1 MTETRLDVQQTQ
13 KLSQGLQT
21 IIHLLSL
28 DLEGL
33 SAYMLKAVQENPA
46 LEYVPPRKSPQ
57 DYAMQVRT
65 RYSGSQ
71 RPGAEADLEQVAR
84 PDTDIEDLEQQLRLS
99 RLDNSTIQ
107 LACRILHLLTSRG
120 YFSEDLDAFA
130 NENGVTP
137 ELAERALEAVQSL
150 EPAGIGARSVEECLD
165 LQLRARQNVDPLCYD
180 LIRLHLLDIG
190 KGDLRRIAR
199 ETGAAMTRVRECVDT
214 IRGLSPSP
222 CSLHSEAVQYIM
234 PEFSV
239 ETDDAGELTILFHN
253 DYYPS
258 FQQDPTFRRLADT
271 LNGEEASY
279 ARRMLASASQLI
291 RAVEMRQSTMEKI
304 ARIIV
309 REQHAYFLGQYSLM
323 PLRIDDTAQELGIHE
338 TTVYR
343 AIQDKYLYCSRGT
356 FPLSYF
362 FQKSLSGGVSTA
374 RVKEIIQEICE
385 SDEHLSDRAIT
396 EELKKRGISLSRR
409 TVAKYRSQLE
419 ISSSFT
425 RSTNRKE

>member
-1 MTETRLDVQQTQ
+1 MTETRLEVQQTQ

-28 DLEGL
+28 DLNEL
-33 SAYMLKAVQENPA
+33 SEYMFKAVQENPA

-65 RYSGSQ
+65 RYSGGRRS
-71 RPGAEADLEQVAR
+71 AEETDLELAAS
-84 PDTDIEDLEQQLRLS
+84 PETDIEDLEQQLRLS
-99 RLDNSTIQ
+99 RLDADTVH
-107 LACRILHLLTSRG
+107 LARHILHLLTSRG
-120 YFSEDLDAFA
+120 YFTEDLDAFA
-130 NENGVTP
+130 VENGVSP
-137 ELAERALEAVQSL
+137 EKALRALEAVQAL
-150 EPAGIGARSVEECLD
+150 EPAGIGARSVEECLE
-165 LQLRARQNVDPLCYD
+165 LQLRCRQSVDPLCYD

-199 ETGAAMTRVRECVDT
+199 ETGASMERIRHCVDT

-222 CSLHSEAVQYIM
+222 CALHSEAVQYIM

-239 ETDDAGELTILFHN
+239 EADSEDKLTILFHN

-258 FQQDPTFRRLADT
+258 LRPDANFQRLSET
-271 LNGEEASY
+271 LTGEEAAY
-279 ARRMLASASQLI
+279 ARRMLSSASQMI

-304 ARIIV
+304 AGIIV
-309 REQHAYFLGQYSLM
+309 REQHAYFLGQYSLI
-323 PLRIDDTAQELGIHE
+323 PLRIDETAKELGIHE
-338 TTVYR
+338 ATVYR
-343 AIQDKYLYCSRGT
+343 AIQGKYLYCSRGT

-362 FQKSLSGGVSTA
+362 FQKNLSGGVSTA
-374 RVKEIIQEICE
+374 RVKEIIREICQ
-385 SDEHLSDRAIT
+385 SDDRLSDRAIT
-396 EELKKRGISLSRR
+396 EELQKRGITLSRR

>member
-1 MTETRLDVQQTQ
+1 MTEIRLEVQQTQ

-28 DLEGL
+28 DLNEL
-33 SAYMLKAVQENPA
+33 SEYMFKAVQENPA

-65 RYSGSQ
+65 RYSGGRRS
-71 RPGAEADLEQVAR
+71 AEETDLELAAS
-84 PDTDIEDLEQQLRLS
+84 PETDIEDLEQQLRLS
-99 RLDNSTIQ
+99 RLDADTVH
-107 LACRILHLLTSRG
+107 LARHILHLLSSRG
-120 YFSEDLDAFA
+120 YFTEDLDAFA
-130 NENGVTP
+130 VENGVSP
-137 ELAERALEAVQSL
+137 EMAQRALEAVQSL
-150 EPAGIGARSVEECLD
+150 EPAGIGARSVEECLE
-165 LQLRARQNVDPLCYD
+165 LQLRSRQSVDPLCYD

-199 ETGAAMTRVRECVDT
+199 ETGAAMERIRHCVDT
-214 IRGLSPSP
+214 IRRLSPAP

-239 ETDDAGELTILFHN
+239 EADSEGKLTILFHN
-253 DYYPS
+253 DYYP
-258 FQQDPTFRRLADT
+258 TFRSDANFQRLSET
-271 LNGEEASY
+271 LTGEEAAY
-279 ARRMLASASQLI
+279 ARRMLSSATQMI

-304 ARIIV
+304 AGIIV
-309 REQHAYFLGQYSLM
+309 REQHAYFLGQYSLI
-323 PLRIDDTAQELGIHE
+323 PLRIDETAKELGIHE
-338 TTVYR
+338 ATVYR
-343 AIQDKYLYCSRGT
+343 AIQGKYLYCSRGT

-374 RVKEIIQEICE
+374 RVKEIIREICQ
-385 SDEHLSDRAIT
+385 SDDRLSDRAIT
-396 EELKKRGISLSRR
+396 EELQKRGITLSRR

>member
-1 MTETRLDVQQTQ
+1 MTETRLEVQQTQ

-28 DLEGL
+28 DLNEL
-33 SAYMLKAVQENPA
+33 SEYMFKAVQENPA

-65 RYSGSQ
+65 RYSGGRRS
-71 RPGAEADLEQVAR
+71 AEETDLELAAS
-84 PDTDIEDLEQQLRLS
+84 PETDIEDLEQQLRLS
-99 RLDNSTIQ
+99 RLDADTVH
-107 LACRILHLLTSRG
+107 LARHILHLLSSRG
-120 YFSEDLDAFA
+120 YFTEDLDAFA
-130 NENGVTP
+130 VENGVSP
-137 ELAERALEAVQSL
+137 EMAQRALEAVQSL
-150 EPAGIGARSVEECLD
+150 EPAGIGARSVEECLE
-165 LQLRARQNVDPLCYD
+165 LQLRSRQSVDPLCYD

-199 ETGAAMTRVRECVDT
+199 ETGAAMERIRHCVDT
-214 IRGLSPSP
+214 IRRLSPAP

-239 ETDDAGELTILFHN
+239 EADSEGKLTILFHN
-253 DYYPS
+253 DYYP
-258 FQQDPTFRRLADT
+258 TFRSDANFQRLSET
-271 LNGEEASY
+271 LTGEEAAY
-279 ARRMLASASQLI
+279 ARRMLSSATQMI

-304 ARIIV
+304 AGIIV
-309 REQHAYFLGQYSLM
+309 REQHAYFLGQYSLI
-323 PLRIDDTAQELGIHE
+323 PLRIDETAKELGIHE
-338 TTVYR
+338 ATVYR
-343 AIQDKYLYCSRGT
+343 AIQGKYLYCSRGT

-374 RVKEIIQEICE
+374 RVKEIIREICQ
-385 SDEHLSDRAIT
+385 SDDRLSDRAIT
-396 EELKKRGISLSRR
+396 EELQKRGITLSRR